1 MHLMLRSFDTSIF
14 YVEHSNMKLLMIF
27 IFILEIFTFVLI
39 NSNGN
44 KTCICK
50 FPFIYKDQTYN
61 ACTKEGFHKFWCAT
75 QVDETNQV
83 LKWNVCGNSND
94 DQTCICKFPFIYKG
108 QTYNAC
114 TKVDFYKFWCATQV
128 DEKDHMPKIG
138 GWGYCDLPME
148 RGKVIQHQW
157 FSEGKILLIT
167 SLTIFGFVV
176 LITIGMIIHWHRQ
189 KKIQH
194 ENLDEPKIS
203 LFKTVSS
210 SIDQTEKNVSI
221 VDSKTLIIGNLI
233 GNFDT

>member
-27 IFILEIFTFVLI
+27 ILEIFTFVLI
-39 NSNGN
+39 NSNDN
-44 KTCICK
+44 
-50 FPFIYKDQTYN
+50 
-61 ACTKEGFHKFWCAT
+61 
-75 QVDETNQV
+75 
-83 LKWNVCGNSND
+83 
-94 DQTCICKFPFIYKG
+94 QTCICKFPFIYKG

-138 GWGYCDLPME
+138 GWGYCDFPME

-210 SIDQTEKNVSI
+210 SIDHTEKNVSN